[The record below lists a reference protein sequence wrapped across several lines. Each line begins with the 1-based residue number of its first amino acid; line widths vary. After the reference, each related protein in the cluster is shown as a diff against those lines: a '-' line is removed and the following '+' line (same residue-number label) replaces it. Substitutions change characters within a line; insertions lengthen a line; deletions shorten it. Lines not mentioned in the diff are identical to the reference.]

1 MEAHVLQPN
10 LERQAMIVERLWVT
24 SPPKISEAQNEQE
37 AVIMRAA
44 QTDLNRFAPLYER
57 YCARIYAYCLRRVGD
72 EREAEDLTS
81 LIFTRALQG
90 INSYHGGMVSAWL
103 FRIAHNVV
111 ANHHRARTRELPLE
125 DAEAVRADGEP
136 AERVTRD
143 EETAAISRLVDDLPA
158 AQRDLLALRLN
169 AGLTSDQIG
178 ALLGKS
184 AGAVRVELH
193 RVIRHLRT
201 RYEQEEGR

>member
-1 MEAHVLQPN
+1 
-10 LERQAMIVERLWVT
+10 MIVERLWVT

-37 AVIMRAA
+37 AAIMRAA
-44 QTDLNRFAPLYER
+44 QADLQRFAPLYER
-57 YCARIYAYCLRRVGD
+57 YCVRIYAYCLRRVGD

-81 LIFTRALQG
+81 SIFTRALQG
-90 INSYHGGMVSAWL
+90 IDSYHGGMVSAWL
-103 FRIAHNVV
+103 FRIAHNAV

-125 DAEAVRADGEP
+125 DADALSGDGEP
-136 AERVTRD
+136 AERMTQA
-143 EETAAISRLVDDLPA
+143 EESAAVSRLVDDLSE

-193 RVIRHLRT
+193 RLIRHLRT